1 MQDGDERYYS
11 MSITSFGP
19 STLPQRDKPALET
32 RKINDTADIEGA
44 TRTTTL
50 YERYGNKPAFQ
61 QTDVAGS
68 APKALTHARNCRD
81 NSLYVDDI
89 EGTRAKALDKMAT
102 TRRRVN
108 PLEPEY
114 PLPSYIPVEPHE
126 PKFLRHTMDITDID
140 GTATQPLKRQIYAP
154 RDSYRVDDIVG
165 AQPNWKPR
173 HEYVLPT

>member
-1 MQDGDERYYS
+1 MDGPDDRYYS

-19 STLPQRDKPALET
+19 SVLPQKDKPQLET
-32 RKINDTADIEGA
+32 RKINDNADIEGA

-50 YERYGNKPAFQ
+50 YEKYGNKTQFLQSDIP
-61 QTDVAGS
+61 GS
-68 APKALTHARNCRD
+68 MSKSLTHTRNCRD
-81 NSLYVDDI
+81 NSLYIDDI
-89 EGTRAKALDKMAT
+89 EGTRAKALNKMAT

-114 PLPSYIPVEPHE
+114 PLPSYIPVDHHE

-140 GTATQPLKRQIYAP
+140 GTATQPLKRQVYAP

-173 HEYVLPT
+173 HE